1 MCGILG
7 YYNKK
12 NQKIDFTTA
21 LSKLNHRGPDDSG
34 IERIPVFNSFL
45 HLGHN
50 RLSIIDLTKA
60 GHQPMYHKN
69 GRYVIVFNGEIYN
82 YKELRLQI
90 ENKYNYIFDTNTD
103 TEVLLACWE
112 IWGIKCLDKLNGMF
126 AFAIYDKELQ
136 QISMFRDAFGIK
148 PLFYQIENDFISFSS
163 EISALLSLQNKK
175 IKSNYNT
182 TYEYL
187 VNGKYDNNEETFFE
201 NTFKLLPGS
210 FISID
215 LINLKILKKG
225 KWINFTI
232 EETNYLTYE
241 DATLK
246 VKDAFL
252 NNIKL
257 QLRSDVPIGAA
268 LSGGLDSSAVV
279 CAMRYLEP
287 DMPINTFT
295 FISKGDPKN
304 EENWADKVNTFTNSI
319 PNKIIVDPNDLFND
333 LDDLINVQGEP
344 FMSSSIYAQYR
355 VFKYANQ
362 KGITVTLD
370 GQGADELLAG
380 YNGYPEY
387 RLKTMI
393 EKGQFNEAVIFLK
406 NWAKGPNRSY
416 NEGLMRLIGLYLP
429 QSLKNFGLQIIGR
442 QPALSCINHK
452 LLKPHYQP
460 NNYKR
465 NSLYRNL
472 SNKLNNELTQGGLQS
487 LLRHGDRNSMRWSIE
502 SRVPFLT
509 NDFAQLMLSFP
520 ENYLVGSNGETKK
533 IFRNAMRGIVP
544 DEILDRKDKIGF
556 ETPEFDW
563 LKKSKNHV
571 KKITENIGDYKIL
584 DAINCTKL
592 INETLEGNKEYNNV
606 IWRIINYVKWSNL
619 NSIENE

>member
-34 IERIPVFNSFL
+34 IERIPVFNSVL

-90 ENKYNYIFDTNTD
+90 ENKYNYRFDTNTD

-126 AFAIYDKELQ
+126 AFAIYDKELL

-187 VNGKYDNNEETFFE
+187 VNGKYDNNDETFFE

-225 KWINFTI
+225 KWINFII

-246 VKDAFL
+246 VKDTFL

-279 CAMRYLEP
+279 CAMRFLEP

-406 NWAKGPNRSY
+406 NWSKGPNRSY

-429 QSLKNFGLQIIGR
+429 QSLKKFGLQIIGR

-592 INETLEGNKEYNNV
+592 INETLEGNKEYNNI